1 MSIRK
6 DTLTGIIIIVF
17 GICVGGIG
25 VASAGL
31 GIGLPVIPIGIYLI
45 WRGYC
50 ITKQQ
55 ADPEALDQK
64 ADSLDFERSPK
75 GQIGIGIIVLL
86 IGIGTSAMIIGIP
99 IAMAGGYL
107 IYKGIK
113 KNKLEKPEPSIAQPP
128 SQSDSNIEQK
138 QF

>member
-6 DTLTGIIIIVF
+6 DTLTGIIILAF
-17 GICVGGIG
+17 GIFVGGIG
-25 VASAGL
+25 LASAGI
-31 GIGLPVIPIGIYLI
+31 GIGLPVIPVGIYLI

-50 ITKQQ
+50 LTKQR
-55 ADPEALDQK
+55 ANTDALDQK
-64 ADSLDFERSPK
+64 ADSLDFERSSK

-113 KNKLEKPEPSIAQPP
+113 KDKLQKAELSVAQPP
-128 SQSDSNIEQK
+128 SQRDSSKIRR
-138 QF
+138 